1 MKPTTLRVRRLAA
14 GCALMMLIALAAL
27 APSAAR
33 AGAPK
38 SAQVAT
44 HARRLDVLAG
54 GRAAIRGALRP
65 AIAGRTVTL
74 QVLRG
79 ERWIIVDHART
90 DAAGRFTLGI
100 RGSQPG
106 SRRVRVRF
114 AGDFLSGPVTREV
127 GRLNIY
133 RRAAVSWYGPG
144 LYGSRLACGGTLSR
158 GDAGRRQQV
167 AALRLARDAALP
179 GPEASGCRSST
190 AAPSWAA
197 ASTTSPPPP
206 PSGWASTPPGR
217 SGRPA
222 DGTRGAT
229 EAPLALPSGAGA
241 SVVRSW
247 TSRSV
252 ASSATWTSTPST
264 RASSCCAV
272 PSCGASRSSSP
283 AAARGRW

>member
-14 GCALMMLIALAAL
+14 VCALMMLIALAAL

-90 DAAGRFTLGI
+90 DAAGRFALGI

-144 LYGSRLACGGTLSR
+144 LYGSRLACGGRLSAGTLGVANKSLPCGSR
-158 GDAGRRQQV
+158 VTLRYRGRSVRV
-167 AALRLARDAALP
+167 PVVDR
-179 GPEASGCRSST
+179 GPFVGGREYDLT
-190 AAPSWAA
+190 AATAQRLGFHATGTVW
-197 ASTTSPPPP
+197 TT
-206 PSGWASTPPGR
+206 R
-217 SGRPA
+217 
-222 DGTRGAT
+222 
-229 EAPLALPSGAGA
+229 
-241 SVVRSW
+241 
-247 TSRSV
+247 
-252 ASSATWTSTPST
+252 
-264 RASSCCAV
+264 
-272 PSCGASRSSSP
+272 
-283 AAARGRW
+283 